1 MTFWRSMAFFQIPKG
16 KIWGTHFHIAAPFVT
31 DWLSLFWIQ
40 IVFYPWFLWNICG
53 IIYGKMWVLFTAV
66 FPCGNF
72 GGSSVLSKATLERWG
87 FPKKSPQRCFACQQ
101 NKGESP
107 IRGAFVGQTS
117 CLGLICF
124 KRLDCLGFFEG
135 NPLFEYCPPC
145 PDVSYTG
152 LGQKWAN
159 VSCTSEVIGHWWQ
172 FPSQWF
178 SQWQFSTSLQCSPWT
193 LFHWPCSLV
202 FIDLSAWVCQLTGY
216 AAMPLICDF
225 WGMIHWNRCFLK
237 TVFCIRPL
245 DLLEA
250 GRKRSGGFLFLHGQV
265 MQIWWRHSNG
275 VS

>member
-1 MTFWRSMAFFQIPKG
+1 MEYLWYRLRKDVG
-16 KIWGTHFHIAAPFVT
+16 FVHH
-31 DWLSLFWIQ
+31 WSLRW
-40 IVFYPWFLWNICG
+40 
-53 IIYGKMWVLFTAV
+53 KAV

-107 IRGAFVGQTS
+107 IRGAFVGQAS
-117 CLGLICF
+117 CFGLICF

-178 SQWQFSTSLQCSPWT
+178 SQWQFSTSLQCSPRT
-193 LFHWPCSLV
+193 LFHWPFSLV

-216 AAMPLICDF
+216 AAMPFICDF
-225 WGMIHWNRCFLK
+225 WGMIHWNRWFLK

-245 DLLEA
+245 DLLQA